1 MLSHSSHRQ
10 KKTVFPAISDF
21 MDCKRREF
29 QRQRFTFMCNS
40 VFFKTLDRETRK
52 NETHKKNFGKEW
64 CRAKQK
70 KRCYN
75 LGIVKFCENMTK
87 SLNN

>member
-1 MLSHSSHRQ
+1 
-10 KKTVFPAISDF
+10 

-40 VFFKTLDRETRK
+40 VFFKTLDRETRMKHTKKTLEK
-52 NETHKKNFGKEW
+52 NGAGPNKKKDVITLE
-64 CRAKQK
+64 
-70 KRCYN
+70 
-75 LGIVKFCENMTK
+75 IVKFCENMTK